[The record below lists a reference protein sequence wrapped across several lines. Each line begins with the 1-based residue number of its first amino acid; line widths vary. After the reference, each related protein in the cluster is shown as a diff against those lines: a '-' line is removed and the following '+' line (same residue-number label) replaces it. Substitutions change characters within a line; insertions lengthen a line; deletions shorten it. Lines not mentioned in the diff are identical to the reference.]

1 MDYRNVTFRQL
12 FITGTCL
19 IFPITFWNMVQIM
32 TDFSKN
38 NGILSLFLM
47 LILALV
53 YVVLLHLALSGVVK
67 LSDPAKE
74 KTEITGTK
82 VWNNKKKVT
91 IASIYVIR
99 YVIRVLFLL
108 YFFVQGSR
116 ILMLPDYA
124 SAVLVVPV
132 LLALFYMAG
141 KGLRGYIGFAEAS
154 VIGIGITLVLF
165 IICGFWNADFSRLKE
180 YVEFQMQ
187 ASVCNTICQVLIKG
201 YLLIVGLSMLEFVM
215 YLYLRVEKRRRGML
229 VWTVS
234 VPVVLAIVASCFV
247 ISLLGLQGKTM
258 TSKGI
263 LNVVGAM
270 MFPGG
275 ANARLGLLAC
285 YLLVIFGLL
294 LLAIHIVFVCQFVDE
309 IWKIICVWRKSG
321 GMRAAGNDKST
332 ELHGRDSDNA
342 MDKKVM
348 EEKNDTFGDKTQKE
362 NQYSAEEDED
372 MEEKRSLWIRS
383 GCVVVLFLLFLWM
396 SRFLGERDAGWAFM
410 IYIAAVDIPLSV
422 LVPAFAGRKR
432 TNPGKLAKMAA
443 EVIGGVLIA
452 CILSGCMDRS
462 IEAVDYLRV
471 VMISETD
478 RGYEYTFV
486 TDSLE
491 GAESAGESEE
501 REYPVVA
508 ESLQQARAEYD
519 QAHDR
524 NLDLSHVEYIVVD
537 SEKTLRQMYPELIK
551 EFVTNYV
558 EVICTDSLYQGEA
571 SGSIREYIASH
582 YKGECLATLGE

>member
-38 NGILSLFLM
+38 NGVLSLFLM

-74 KTEITGTK
+74 KTEITGAK

-124 SAVLVVPV
+124 GTVLVVPV

-201 YLLIVGLSMLEFVM
+201 YLMIVGLCMLEFVM

-234 VPVVLAIVASCFV
+234 VPVVLALVASCFV
-247 ISLLGLQGKTM
+247 TSLLGLQSKTM

-285 YLLVIFGLL
+285 YLLIIFGLL
-294 LLAIHIVFVCQFVDE
+294 LLAIHIVFICQFVDE
-309 IWKIICVWRKSG
+309 IWKIICVWRKSQ
-321 GMRAAGNDKST
+321 A
-332 ELHGRDSDNA
+332 
-342 MDKKVM
+342 
-348 EEKNDTFGDKTQKE
+348 
-362 NQYSAEEDED
+362 SAED
-372 MEEKRSLWIRS
+372 MEEKRSLWIRG

-396 SRFLGERDAGWAFM
+396 GRFLGERDAGRAFM
-410 IYIAAVDIPLSV
+410 SYIAAVDIPLSV

-452 CILSGCMDRS
+452 CMLSGCMDRS

-471 VMISETD
+471 VMISETEG
-478 RGYEYTFV
+478 GYEYTFV

-491 GAESAGESEE
+491 GAESAAESEE

-508 ESLQQARAEYD
+508 ESLQQARTEYD

-524 NLDLSHVEYIVVD
+524 SLDLSHVEYIVVD
-537 SEKTLRQMYPELIK
+537 SEETLRQMYPELIK

-571 SGSIREYIASH
+571 SGSIRKYIAMH

>member
-1 MDYRNVTFRQL
+1 MTFRQL

-74 KTEITGTK
+74 KTEIMGAK
-82 VWNNKKKVT
+82 VWNNKKKVA

-99 YVIRVLFLL
+99 YAIRVLFLL

-124 SAVLVVPV
+124 GTVLVVPV

-285 YLLVIFGLL
+285 YLLIIFGLL
-294 LLAIHIVFVCQFVDE
+294 LLAIHIVFICQFVDE
-309 IWKIICVWRKSG
+309 IWKIICVWRKSQ
-321 GMRAAGNDKST
+321 A
-332 ELHGRDSDNA
+332 
-342 MDKKVM
+342 
-348 EEKNDTFGDKTQKE
+348 
-362 NQYSAEEDED
+362 SAED
-372 MEEKRSLWIRS
+372 MEEKRSLWIRG

-396 SRFLGERDAGWAFM
+396 GRFLGERDAGRAFM
-410 IYIAAVDIPLSV
+410 SYIAAVDIPLSV

-443 EVIGGVLIA
+443 EVIGGVLIT

-471 VMISETD
+471 VMISETEG
-478 RGYEYTFV
+478 GYEYTFV

-491 GAESAGESEE
+491 GAESAAESEE

-524 NLDLSHVEYIVVD
+524 SLDLSHVEYIMVD
-537 SEKTLRQMYPELIK
+537 SEETLRQMYPELIK

-558 EVICTDSLYQGEA
+558 EVVCTDSLYQGEA
-571 SGSIREYIASH
+571 SGSIRKYIATH

>member
-1 MDYRNVTFRQL
+1 MTFRQL

-67 LSDPAKE
+67 MSDPAKE
-74 KTEITGTK
+74 KTEITGAK
-82 VWNNKKKVT
+82 VWNNKKKVA

-99 YVIRVLFLL
+99 YAIRVLFLL

-124 SAVLVVPV
+124 GTVLVVPV

-165 IICGFWNADFSRLKE
+165 VICGFWNADFSRLKE
-180 YVEFQMQ
+180 HVEFQMQ
-187 ASVCNTICQVLIKG
+187 VSVCNTICQVLIKG

-234 VPVVLAIVASCFV
+234 VPVVLALVASCFV
-247 ISLLGLQGKTM
+247 ISLLGLQGRTAG
-258 TSKGI
+258 SKGI

-294 LLAIHIVFVCQFVDE
+294 LLAIHIVFICQFVDE
-309 IWKIICVWRKSG
+309 IWKIICVWRKSD
-321 GMRAAGNDKST
+321 GMRAAGNDEGL
-332 ELHGRDSDNA
+332 ELHGRAREAAIDRK
-342 MDKKVM
+342 MLM
-348 EEKNDTFGDKTQKE
+348 EKNETFEDNTQKKRG
-362 NQYSAEEDED
+362 QISCEDV
-372 MEEKRSLWIRS
+372 EEKRSLWIRS
-383 GCVVVLFLLFLWM
+383 GCMAVLFLLFLWM

-452 CILSGCMDRS
+452 CMLSGCMDRS

-478 RGYEYTFV
+478 GGYEYTFV

-508 ESLQQARAEYD
+508 ENLQQARAEYD

-524 NLDLSHVEYIVVD
+524 SLDLSHVEYIVVD
-537 SEKTLRQMYPELIK
+537 SEETLRQMYPELIK

-582 YKGECLATLGE
+582 YKGECLATLGK

>member
-19 IFPITFWNMVQIM
+19 IFPIAFWNMVQIM

-38 NGILSLFLM
+38 NGILSLFLT

-67 LSDPAKE
+67 MSDPAKE
-74 KTEITGTK
+74 KTEITGAK

-99 YVIRVLFLL
+99 YAIRVLFLL
-108 YFFVQGSR
+108 YFFVQGSQ

-124 SAVLVVPV
+124 ETVLVVPV

-165 IICGFWNADFSRLKE
+165 VICGFWNADFSGLKE

-187 ASVCNTICQVLIKG
+187 ASACNTICQVLIKG
-201 YLLIVGLSMLEFVM
+201 YLMIVGLCMLEFVM

-234 VPVVLAIVASCFV
+234 VPVVLALVASCFV
-247 ISLLGLQGKTM
+247 ISLLGLQGRTAD
-258 TSKGI
+258 SKGI

-285 YLLVIFGLL
+285 YLLIIFGLL
-294 LLAIHIVFVCQFVDE
+294 LLAIHIVFICQFVDE
-309 IWKIICVWRKSG
+309 IWKIICVWRKSQ
-321 GMRAAGNDKST
+321 A
-332 ELHGRDSDNA
+332 
-342 MDKKVM
+342 
-348 EEKNDTFGDKTQKE
+348 
-362 NQYSAEEDED
+362 SAED
-372 MEEKRSLWIRS
+372 MEEKRSLWIRG
-383 GCVVVLFLLFLWM
+383 GCVVVLFLLFMWM
-396 SRFLGERDAGWAFM
+396 DRFLGERDAGRAFM
-410 IYIAAVDIPLSV
+410 SYIAAVDIPLSV

-452 CILSGCMDRS
+452 CMLSGCMDRS

-471 VMISETD
+471 VMISETEG
-478 RGYEYTFV
+478 GYEYTFV

-491 GAESAGESEE
+491 GAESAAESEE

-524 NLDLSHVEYIVVD
+524 SLDLSHVEYIVVD
-537 SEKTLRQMYPELIK
+537 SEETLRQMYPELIK

-571 SGSIREYIASH
+571 SGSIRKYIATH

>member
-1 MDYRNVTFRQL
+1 MTFRQL

-19 IFPITFWNMVQIM
+19 IFPIAFWNMVQIM

-38 NGILSLFLM
+38 NGISSLFLM
-47 LILALV
+47 LMLALV
-53 YVVLLHLALSGVVK
+53 YAVLLHLALSSVMK
-67 LSDPAKE
+67 MSDPAKE
-74 KTEITGTK
+74 KTEITGAK
-82 VWNNKKKVT
+82 VWNNKKKVA

-99 YVIRVLFLL
+99 YVIRILFLL
-108 YFFVQGSR
+108 YFFVQGSQ

-124 SAVLVVPV
+124 GTVLVVPV

-201 YLLIVGLSMLEFVM
+201 YLMIVGLCMLEFVM

-234 VPVVLAIVASCFV
+234 VPVVLALVASCFV
-247 ISLLGLQGKTM
+247 ISLLGLQGRTAD
-258 TSKGI
+258 SKGI

-309 IWKIICVWRKSG
+309 IWKIICVWRKSQ
-321 GMRAAGNDKST
+321 A
-332 ELHGRDSDNA
+332 
-342 MDKKVM
+342 
-348 EEKNDTFGDKTQKE
+348 
-362 NQYSAEEDED
+362 SAED
-372 MEEKRSLWIRS
+372 MEEKRSLWIRG

-396 SRFLGERDAGWAFM
+396 SRFLGERDAGRAFM

-422 LVPAFAGRKR
+422 LVPAFIGRKR

-471 VMISETD
+471 VVISETEG
-478 RGYEYTFV
+478 GYEYTFV

-491 GAESAGESEE
+491 GAESAAESEE

-524 NLDLSHVEYIVVD
+524 SLDLSHVEYIVVD
-537 SEKTLRQMYPELIK
+537 SGETLRQMYPELIK

-558 EVICTDSLYQGEA
+558 EVVCTDSLYQGEA
-571 SGSIREYIASH
+571 SGSIRKYIATH

>member
-1 MDYRNVTFRQL
+1 MDYGNVTFRQL

-19 IFPITFWNMVQIM
+19 IFPIAFWNMVQIM

-47 LILALV
+47 LIFALI

-67 LSDPAKE
+67 MSDPAKE
-74 KTEITGTK
+74 KAEITSIKT
-82 VWNNKKKVT
+82 WNNKKKAT

-99 YVIRVLFLL
+99 YAIRVLFLL

-124 SAVLVVPV
+124 GAVLVVPV

-165 IICGFWNADFSRLKE
+165 VICGFWNADFSELKG

-187 ASVCNTICQVLIKG
+187 ATVCNTICQVLIKG

-215 YLYLRVEKRRRGML
+215 YLYLRVEKRRRGMM

-234 VPVVLAIVASCFV
+234 VPVVLALVASCFV
-247 ISLLGLQGKTM
+247 ISLLGLQGRTAG
-258 TSKGI
+258 SKGI

-294 LLAIHIVFVCQFVDE
+294 LLAIHIVFICQFVDE

-321 GMRAAGNDKST
+321 GMRAARNDKST
-332 ELHGRDSDNA
+332 ELHGCDSDNA

-348 EEKNDTFGDKTQKE
+348 EEKNDTFEDKTQKK
-362 NQYSAEEDED
+362 NKYSAEED

-396 SRFLGERDAGWAFM
+396 SRFLGERDAGRAFM

-432 TNPGKLAKMAA
+432 TNPEKLAKMAA

-452 CILSGCMDRS
+452 CMLSGCMDRS

-471 VMISETD
+471 VMIFETEG
-478 RGYEYTFV
+478 GYEYTFV
-486 TDSLE
+486 TDSLD
-491 GAESAGESEE
+491 GAESAAESEE

-524 NLDLSHVEYIVVD
+524 SLDLSHVEYIVVD
-537 SEKTLRQMYPELIK
+537 SEETLRQMYPELIK

-571 SGSIREYIASH
+571 SGSIRKYIATH

>member
-1 MDYRNVTFRQL
+1 MTFRQL

-74 KTEITGTK
+74 KTEIMGAK

-91 IASIYVIR
+91 IASVYVIR

-124 SAVLVVPV
+124 GTVLVVPV

-309 IWKIICVWRKSG
+309 IWKIICVWRKSQ
-321 GMRAAGNDKST
+321 A
-332 ELHGRDSDNA
+332 
-342 MDKKVM
+342 
-348 EEKNDTFGDKTQKE
+348 
-362 NQYSAEEDED
+362 SAED

-396 SRFLGERDAGWAFM
+396 SRFLGERDAGRAFM

-422 LVPAFAGRKR
+422 LVPAFVGRKR

-443 EVIGGVLIA
+443 EVIGGILLVS
-452 CILSGCMDRS
+452 ILSGCMDRS

-491 GAESAGESEE
+491 GAESAAESEE

-508 ESLQQARAEYD
+508 ESLQRARAEYD
-519 QAHDR
+519 QEHDR
-524 NLDLSHVEYIVVD
+524 SLDLSHVEYIVVD
-537 SEKTLRQMYPELIK
+537 SEETLRQMYPELIK

-558 EVICTDSLYQGEA
+558 EVVCTDSLYQGEA
-571 SGSIREYIASH
+571 SGSIRKYIAAH

>member
-1 MDYRNVTFRQL
+1 MTFRQL

-19 IFPITFWNMVQIM
+19 IFPIAFWNMVQIM

-47 LILALV
+47 LMFALV
-53 YVVLLHLALSGVVK
+53 YVVLLHLAFSGVVK
-67 LSDPAKE
+67 MSDPAKE
-74 KTEITGTK
+74 KTEITGAK
-82 VWNNKKKVT
+82 VWNNKKKAA

-116 ILMLPDYA
+116 ILMLPDYTGT
-124 SAVLVVPV
+124 VLVVPV

-165 IICGFWNADFSRLKE
+165 VICGFWNADFSGLKE

-187 ASVCNTICQVLIKG
+187 ASACNTICQVLIKG
-201 YLLIVGLSMLEFVM
+201 YLMIVGLCMLEFVM

-234 VPVVLAIVASCFV
+234 VPVVLAFVASCFV
-247 ISLLGLQGKTM
+247 ISLLGLQGRTAG
-258 TSKGI
+258 SKGI

-285 YLLVIFGLL
+285 YLLIIFGLL

-309 IWKIICVWRKSG
+309 IWKIICVWRKSQ
-321 GMRAAGNDKST
+321 A
-332 ELHGRDSDNA
+332 
-342 MDKKVM
+342 
-348 EEKNDTFGDKTQKE
+348 
-362 NQYSAEEDED
+362 SAED
-372 MEEKRSLWIRS
+372 MEEKRSLWIRG

-396 SRFLGERDAGWAFM
+396 GRFLGERDAGRAFM

-452 CILSGCMDRS
+452 CMLSGCMDRS

-471 VMISETD
+471 VMISETEG
-478 RGYEYTFV
+478 GYEYTFV

-491 GAESAGESEE
+491 GAESAAESEE
-501 REYPVVA
+501 REYLVVA
-508 ESLQQARAEYD
+508 ESLQQARTEYD

-524 NLDLSHVEYIVVD
+524 SLDLSHVEYIVVD
-537 SEKTLRQMYPELIK
+537 SEETLRQMYPELIK

-558 EVICTDSLYQGEA
+558 EVICTDSLYQGEV
-571 SGSIREYIASH
+571 SGSIRKYIATH
-582 YKGECLATLGE
+582 YKGECLATLVE

>member
-1 MDYRNVTFRQL
+1 MTFRQL

-53 YVVLLHLALSGVVK
+53 YVVLLHLVLSGVVK
-67 LSDPAKE
+67 LLDPAKE
-74 KTEITGTK
+74 KTEITGAK
-82 VWNNKKKVT
+82 VWNNKKKVA

-99 YVIRVLFLL
+99 YAIRVLFLL

-124 SAVLVVPV
+124 GTVLVVPV

-285 YLLVIFGLL
+285 YLLIIFGLL

-309 IWKIICVWRKSG
+309 IWKIICVWRKSQ
-321 GMRAAGNDKST
+321 A
-332 ELHGRDSDNA
+332 
-342 MDKKVM
+342 
-348 EEKNDTFGDKTQKE
+348 
-362 NQYSAEEDED
+362 SAED
-372 MEEKRSLWIRS
+372 MEEKRSLWIRG

-396 SRFLGERDAGWAFM
+396 GRFLGERDAGRAFM
-410 IYIAAVDIPLSV
+410 SYIAAVDIPLSV

-452 CILSGCMDRS
+452 CMLSGCMDRS

-471 VMISETD
+471 VMISETEG
-478 RGYEYTFV
+478 GYEYTFV

-491 GAESAGESEE
+491 GAESAAESEE

-508 ESLQQARAEYD
+508 ESLQQARTEYD

-524 NLDLSHVEYIVVD
+524 SLDLSHVEYIVVD
-537 SEKTLRQMYPELIK
+537 SEETLRQMYPELIK

-571 SGSIREYIASH
+571 SGSIRKYIATH

>member
-1 MDYRNVTFRQL
+1 MTFRQL

-74 KTEITGTK
+74 KTEITGAK
-82 VWNNKKKVT
+82 VWNNKKKVA
-91 IASIYVIR
+91 IASIYMIR
-99 YVIRVLFLL
+99 YAIRVLFLL

-124 SAVLVVPV
+124 GTVLVVPV

-309 IWKIICVWRKSG
+309 IWKIICVWRKSQ
-321 GMRAAGNDKST
+321 A
-332 ELHGRDSDNA
+332 
-342 MDKKVM
+342 
-348 EEKNDTFGDKTQKE
+348 
-362 NQYSAEEDED
+362 SAED
-372 MEEKRSLWIRS
+372 MEEKRSLWIRG

-396 SRFLGERDAGWAFM
+396 GRFLGERDAGRAFM
-410 IYIAAVDIPLSV
+410 SYIAAVDIPLSV

-443 EVIGGVLIA
+443 EVIGGVLIT

-471 VMISETD
+471 VMISETEG
-478 RGYEYTFV
+478 GYEYTFV

-491 GAESAGESEE
+491 GAESAAESEE

-524 NLDLSHVEYIVVD
+524 SLDLSHVEYIMVD
-537 SEKTLRQMYPELIK
+537 SEETLRQMYPELIK

-571 SGSIREYIASH
+571 SGSIRKYIAAH

>member
-1 MDYRNVTFRQL
+1 MNYKNVTFRQL

-19 IFPITFWNMVQIM
+19 IFPIAFWNMVQIM
-32 TDFSKN
+32 TDFLKN

-47 LILALV
+47 LMLALV

-74 KTEITGTK
+74 KTEITGAK
-82 VWNNKKKVT
+82 VWNNKKKVAT
-91 IASIYVIR
+91 ASIYVIR
-99 YVIRVLFLL
+99 YAIRVLFLL

-124 SAVLVVPV
+124 GTVLVVPV

-201 YLLIVGLSMLEFVM
+201 YLMIVGLCMLEFVM

-234 VPVVLAIVASCFV
+234 VPVVLALVASCFV
-247 ISLLGLQGKTM
+247 TSLLGLQSKTM

-285 YLLVIFGLL
+285 YLLIIFGLL
-294 LLAIHIVFVCQFVDE
+294 LLAIHIVFICQFVDE
-309 IWKIICVWRKSG
+309 IWKIICVWRKSQ
-321 GMRAAGNDKST
+321 A
-332 ELHGRDSDNA
+332 
-342 MDKKVM
+342 
-348 EEKNDTFGDKTQKE
+348 
-362 NQYSAEEDED
+362 SAED
-372 MEEKRSLWIRS
+372 MEEKRSLWIRG

-396 SRFLGERDAGWAFM
+396 GRFLGERDAGRAFM
-410 IYIAAVDIPLSV
+410 SYIAAVDIPLSV

-452 CILSGCMDRS
+452 CMLSGCMDRS

-471 VMISETD
+471 VMISETEG
-478 RGYEYTFV
+478 GYEYTFV

-491 GAESAGESEE
+491 GAESAAESEE

-508 ESLQQARAEYD
+508 ESLQQARTEYD

-524 NLDLSHVEYIVVD
+524 SLDLSHVEYIVVD
-537 SEKTLRQMYPELIK
+537 SEETLRQMYPELIK

-571 SGSIREYIASH
+571 SGSIRKYIAAH

>member
-1 MDYRNVTFRQL
+1 MTYRQL

-74 KTEITGTK
+74 KTEITGAK
-82 VWNNKKKVT
+82 VWNNKKKVA

-99 YVIRVLFLL
+99 YAIRVLFLL

-124 SAVLVVPV
+124 GTVLVVPV

-154 VIGIGITLVLF
+154 VIGIGITL
-165 IICGFWNADFSRLKE
+165 ADFSRLKE

-348 EEKNDTFGDKTQKE
+348 EEKNDTFEDKTQKKNE
-362 NQYSAEEDED
+362 YSAED

-396 SRFLGERDAGWAFM
+396 SRFLGERDAGRAFM

-422 LVPAFAGRKR
+422 LVPAFVGRKR

-443 EVIGGVLIA
+443 EVIGGILLVS
-452 CILSGCMDRS
+452 ILSGCMDRS

-478 RGYEYTFV
+478 GGYKYTFV

-491 GAESAGESEE
+491 GAESAAESEE

-508 ESLQQARAEYD
+508 ESLQRARAEYD

-524 NLDLSHVEYIVVD
+524 SLDLSHVEYIVVD
-537 SEKTLRQMYPELIK
+537 SEETLRQMYPELIK

-558 EVICTDSLYQGEA
+558 EVVCTDSLYQGEA
-571 SGSIREYIASH
+571 SGSIRKYIAAH

>member
-74 KTEITGTK
+74 KTEITGAK
-82 VWNNKKKVT
+82 VWNNKKKVA

-99 YVIRVLFLL
+99 YAIRVLFLL

-124 SAVLVVPV
+124 GTVLVVPV

-201 YLLIVGLSMLEFVM
+201 YLMIVGLCMLEFVM

-234 VPVVLAIVASCFV
+234 VPVVLALVASCFV
-247 ISLLGLQGKTM
+247 TSLLGLQSKTM

-285 YLLVIFGLL
+285 YLLIIFGLL
-294 LLAIHIVFVCQFVDE
+294 LLAIHIVFICQFVDE
-309 IWKIICVWRKSG
+309 IWKIICVWRKSQ
-321 GMRAAGNDKST
+321 A
-332 ELHGRDSDNA
+332 
-342 MDKKVM
+342 
-348 EEKNDTFGDKTQKE
+348 
-362 NQYSAEEDED
+362 SAED
-372 MEEKRSLWIRS
+372 MEEKRSLWIRG

-396 SRFLGERDAGWAFM
+396 GRFLGERDAGRAFM
-410 IYIAAVDIPLSV
+410 SYIAAVDIPLSV

-452 CILSGCMDRS
+452 CMLSGCMDRS

-471 VMISETD
+471 VMISETEG
-478 RGYEYTFV
+478 GYEYTFV

-491 GAESAGESEE
+491 GAESAAESEE

-508 ESLQQARAEYD
+508 ESLQQARTEYD

-524 NLDLSHVEYIVVD
+524 SLDLSHVEYIVVD
-537 SEKTLRQMYPELIK
+537 SEETLRQMYPELIK

-571 SGSIREYIASH
+571 SGSIRKYIAAH

>member
-74 KTEITGTK
+74 KTEITGAK
-82 VWNNKKKVT
+82 VWNNKKKVA

-99 YVIRVLFLL
+99 YAIRVLFLL

-124 SAVLVVPV
+124 GTVLVVPV

-285 YLLVIFGLL
+285 YLLIIFGLL
-294 LLAIHIVFVCQFVDE
+294 LLAIHIVFICQFVDE
-309 IWKIICVWRKSG
+309 IWKIICVWRKSQ
-321 GMRAAGNDKST
+321 A
-332 ELHGRDSDNA
+332 
-342 MDKKVM
+342 
-348 EEKNDTFGDKTQKE
+348 
-362 NQYSAEEDED
+362 SAED
-372 MEEKRSLWIRS
+372 MEEKRSLWIRG

-396 SRFLGERDAGWAFM
+396 GRFLGERDAGRAFM
-410 IYIAAVDIPLSV
+410 SYIAAVDIPLSV

-443 EVIGGVLIA
+443 EVIGGVLIT

-471 VMISETD
+471 VMISETEG
-478 RGYEYTFV
+478 GYEYTFV

-491 GAESAGESEE
+491 GAESAAESEE

-524 NLDLSHVEYIVVD
+524 SLDLSHVEYIMVD
-537 SEKTLRQMYPELIK
+537 SEETLRQMYPELIK

-571 SGSIREYIASH
+571 SGSIRKYIAAH

>member
-1 MDYRNVTFRQL
+1 MTFRQL

-38 NGILSLFLM
+38 NGVLSLFLM
-47 LILALV
+47 LILSLV

-67 LSDPAKE
+67 LSDPVKE
-74 KTEITGTK
+74 KTEITGAK
-82 VWNNKKKVT
+82 VWNNKKKVA

-99 YVIRVLFLL
+99 YAIRVLFLL

-124 SAVLVVPV
+124 GVVLVVLV
-132 LLALFYMAG
+132 LLTLFYMAG

-154 VIGIGITLVLF
+154 VIGIGIALVLF
-165 IICGFWNADFSRLKE
+165 VICGFWNADFSRLKE
-180 YVEFQMQ
+180 YAEFQMQ
-187 ASVCNTICQVLIKG
+187 VSVCNTICQILIKG
-201 YLLIVGLSMLEFVM
+201 YLMMVGLCMLEFVM

-234 VPVVLAIVASCFV
+234 VPVVLALVASCFV
-247 ISLLGLQGKTM
+247 ISLLGLQSKTM

-294 LLAIHIVFVCQFVDE
+294 LLAIHIVFICQFVDE

-321 GMRAAGNDKST
+321 EMRAVWNDKST
-332 ELHGRDSDNA
+332 ELYGCDSDYV

-348 EEKNDTFGDKTQKE
+348 EEKNDIFEDKTQKKNE
-362 NQYSAEEDED
+362 HSSEED
-372 MEEKRSLWIRS
+372 MEEKRSLWIRG
-383 GCVVVLFLLFLWM
+383 GCVVVLFLLFMWM
-396 SRFLGERDAGWAFM
+396 DRFLGERDAGRAFM
-410 IYIAAVDIPLSV
+410 SYIAAVDIPLSV

-432 TNPGKLAKMAA
+432 TNPRKLAKMAA

-452 CILSGCMDRS
+452 CMLSGCMDRS

-471 VMISETD
+471 VMISETEG
-478 RGYEYTFV
+478 GYEYTFV

-491 GAESAGESEE
+491 GAESAAESGE

-524 NLDLSHVEYIVVD
+524 SLDLSHVEYIVVD
-537 SEKTLRQMYPELIK
+537 SEETLRQMYPELIK

-571 SGSIREYIASH
+571 SGSIRKYIATH

>member
-1 MDYRNVTFRQL
+1 MTYRQL

-74 KTEITGTK
+74 KTEITGAK
-82 VWNNKKKVT
+82 VWNNKKKVA

-99 YVIRVLFLL
+99 YAIRVLFLL

-124 SAVLVVPV
+124 GTVLVVPV

-165 IICGFWNADFSRLKE
+165 IICGFWSADFSRLKE

-285 YLLVIFGLL
+285 YLLIIFGLL
-294 LLAIHIVFVCQFVDE
+294 LLAIHIVFICQFVDE
-309 IWKIICVWRKSG
+309 IWKIICVWRKSQ
-321 GMRAAGNDKST
+321 A
-332 ELHGRDSDNA
+332 
-342 MDKKVM
+342 
-348 EEKNDTFGDKTQKE
+348 
-362 NQYSAEEDED
+362 SAED

-396 SRFLGERDAGWAFM
+396 SRFLGERDAGRAFM

-422 LVPAFAGRKR
+422 LVPAFVGRKR

-443 EVIGGVLIA
+443 EVIGGILLVS
-452 CILSGCMDRS
+452 ILSGCMDRS

-478 RGYEYTFV
+478 GGYKYTFV

-491 GAESAGESEE
+491 GAESAAESEE

-508 ESLQQARAEYD
+508 ESLQRARAEYD

-524 NLDLSHVEYIVVD
+524 SLDLSHVEYIVVD
-537 SEKTLRQMYPELIK
+537 SEETLRQMYPELIK

-558 EVICTDSLYQGEA
+558 EVVCTDSLYQGEA
-571 SGSIREYIASH
+571 SGSIRKYIAAH

>member
-1 MDYRNVTFRQL
+1 MTFRQL

-74 KTEITGTK
+74 KTEITGAK
-82 VWNNKKKVT
+82 VWNNKKKVA

-99 YVIRVLFLL
+99 YAIRVLFLL

-124 SAVLVVPV
+124 GTVLVVPV

-201 YLLIVGLSMLEFVM
+201 YLMIVGLCMLEFVM

-234 VPVVLAIVASCFV
+234 VPVVLALVASCFV
-247 ISLLGLQGKTM
+247 TSLLGLQSKTM

-285 YLLVIFGLL
+285 YLLIIFGLL
-294 LLAIHIVFVCQFVDE
+294 LLAIHIVFICQFVDE
-309 IWKIICVWRKSG
+309 IWKIICVWRKSQ
-321 GMRAAGNDKST
+321 A
-332 ELHGRDSDNA
+332 
-342 MDKKVM
+342 
-348 EEKNDTFGDKTQKE
+348 
-362 NQYSAEEDED
+362 SAED
-372 MEEKRSLWIRS
+372 MEEKRSLWIRG

-396 SRFLGERDAGWAFM
+396 GRFLGERDAGRAFM
-410 IYIAAVDIPLSV
+410 SYIAAVDIPLSV

-452 CILSGCMDRS
+452 CMLSGCMDRS

-471 VMISETD
+471 VMISETEG
-478 RGYEYTFV
+478 GYEYTFV

-491 GAESAGESEE
+491 GAESAAESEE

-508 ESLQQARAEYD
+508 ESLQQARTEYD

-524 NLDLSHVEYIVVD
+524 SLDLSHVEYIVVD
-537 SEKTLRQMYPELIK
+537 SEETLRQMYPELIK

-571 SGSIREYIASH
+571 SGSIRKYIAMH

>member
-1 MDYRNVTFRQL
+1 MTFRQL

-53 YVVLLHLALSGVVK
+53 YVVLLHLVLSGVVK

-74 KTEITGTK
+74 KTEITGAK
-82 VWNNKKKVT
+82 VWNNKKKVA

-99 YVIRVLFLL
+99 YAIRVLFLL

-124 SAVLVVPV
+124 GTVLVVPV

-201 YLLIVGLSMLEFVM
+201 YLMIVGLCMLEFVM

-234 VPVVLAIVASCFV
+234 VPVVLALVASCFV
-247 ISLLGLQGKTM
+247 TSLLGLQSKTM

-285 YLLVIFGLL
+285 YLLIIFGLL

-309 IWKIICVWRKSG
+309 IWKIICVWRKSQ
-321 GMRAAGNDKST
+321 A
-332 ELHGRDSDNA
+332 
-342 MDKKVM
+342 
-348 EEKNDTFGDKTQKE
+348 
-362 NQYSAEEDED
+362 SAED
-372 MEEKRSLWIRS
+372 MEEKRSLWIRG

-396 SRFLGERDAGWAFM
+396 GRFLGERDAGRAFM
-410 IYIAAVDIPLSV
+410 SYIAAVDIPLSV

-452 CILSGCMDRS
+452 CMLSGCMDRS

-471 VMISETD
+471 VMISETEG
-478 RGYEYTFV
+478 GYEYTFV

-491 GAESAGESEE
+491 GAESAAESEE

-508 ESLQQARAEYD
+508 ESLQQARTEYD

-524 NLDLSHVEYIVVD
+524 SLDLSHVEYIVVD
-537 SEKTLRQMYPELIK
+537 SEETLRQMYPELIK

-558 EVICTDSLYQGEA
+558 EVICTDSLYQGEV
-571 SGSIREYIASH
+571 SGSIRKYIATH

>member
-1 MDYRNVTFRQL
+1 MTFRQL

-74 KTEITGTK
+74 KTEITGAK
-82 VWNNKKKVT
+82 VWNNKKKVA

-99 YVIRVLFLL
+99 YAIRVLFLL

-124 SAVLVVPV
+124 GTVLVVPV

-201 YLLIVGLSMLEFVM
+201 YLMIVGLCMLEFVM

-234 VPVVLAIVASCFV
+234 VPVVLALVASCFET
-247 ISLLGLQGKTM
+247 SLLGLQSKTM

-285 YLLVIFGLL
+285 YLLIIFGLL
-294 LLAIHIVFVCQFVDE
+294 LLAIHIVFICQFVYE
-309 IWKIICVWRKSG
+309 IWKIICVWRKSQ
-321 GMRAAGNDKST
+321 A
-332 ELHGRDSDNA
+332 
-342 MDKKVM
+342 
-348 EEKNDTFGDKTQKE
+348 
-362 NQYSAEEDED
+362 SAED
-372 MEEKRSLWIRS
+372 MEEKRSLWIRG

-396 SRFLGERDAGWAFM
+396 GRFLGERDAGRAFM
-410 IYIAAVDIPLSV
+410 SYIAAVDIPLSV

-452 CILSGCMDRS
+452 CMLSGCMDRS

-471 VMISETD
+471 VMISETEG
-478 RGYEYTFV
+478 GYEYTFV

-491 GAESAGESEE
+491 GAESAAESEE

-508 ESLQQARAEYD
+508 ESLQQARTEYD

-524 NLDLSHVEYIVVD
+524 SLDLSHVEYIVVD
-537 SEKTLRQMYPELIK
+537 SEETLRQMYPELIK

-571 SGSIREYIASH
+571 SGSIRKYIAAH

>member
-1 MDYRNVTFRQL
+1 MTFRQL

-53 YVVLLHLALSGVVK
+53 YVVLLHLALSSVVK

-74 KTEITGTK
+74 KTEITGAK
-82 VWNNKKKVT
+82 VWNNKKKVA

-99 YVIRVLFLL
+99 YAIRVLFLL

-124 SAVLVVPV
+124 GTVLVVPV

-309 IWKIICVWRKSG
+309 IWKIICVWRKSQ
-321 GMRAAGNDKST
+321 A
-332 ELHGRDSDNA
+332 
-342 MDKKVM
+342 
-348 EEKNDTFGDKTQKE
+348 
-362 NQYSAEEDED
+362 SAED
-372 MEEKRSLWIRS
+372 MEEKRSLWIRG

-396 SRFLGERDAGWAFM
+396 GRFLGERDAGRAFM
-410 IYIAAVDIPLSV
+410 SYIAAVDIPLSV

-443 EVIGGVLIA
+443 EVIGGVLIT

-471 VMISETD
+471 VMISETEG
-478 RGYEYTFV
+478 GYEYTFV

-491 GAESAGESEE
+491 GAESAAESEE

-524 NLDLSHVEYIVVD
+524 SLDLSHVEYIMVD
-537 SEKTLRQMYPELIK
+537 SEETLRQMYPELIK

-571 SGSIREYIASH
+571 SGSIRKYIAAH

>member
-1 MDYRNVTFRQL
+1 MTFRQL

-74 KTEITGTK
+74 KTEITGAK

-91 IASIYVIR
+91 IASVYVIR

-124 SAVLVVPV
+124 GTVLVVPV

-309 IWKIICVWRKSG
+309 IWKIIYVWRKSQ
-321 GMRAAGNDKST
+321 A
-332 ELHGRDSDNA
+332 
-342 MDKKVM
+342 
-348 EEKNDTFGDKTQKE
+348 
-362 NQYSAEEDED
+362 SAED

-396 SRFLGERDAGWAFM
+396 GRFLVERDAGRAFM

-443 EVIGGVLIA
+443 EVIGGVLIT

-478 RGYEYTFV
+478 GGYEYTFV

-491 GAESAGESEE
+491 GAESAAESEE

-508 ESLQQARAEYD
+508 ESLQRARAEYD

-524 NLDLSHVEYIVVD
+524 SLDLSHVEYIVVD
-537 SEKTLRQMYPELIK
+537 SEETLRQMYPELIK

-558 EVICTDSLYQGEA
+558 EVICTDSLYQGEV
-571 SGSIREYIASH
+571 SGSIRKYIATH

>member
-1 MDYRNVTFRQL
+1 MDYRNVTYRQL

-74 KTEITGTK
+74 KTEITGAK
-82 VWNNKKKVT
+82 VWNNKKKVA

-99 YVIRVLFLL
+99 YAIRVLFLL

-124 SAVLVVPV
+124 GTVLVVPV

-309 IWKIICVWRKSG
+309 IWKIICVWRKSQ
-321 GMRAAGNDKST
+321 A
-332 ELHGRDSDNA
+332 
-342 MDKKVM
+342 
-348 EEKNDTFGDKTQKE
+348 
-362 NQYSAEEDED
+362 SAED
-372 MEEKRSLWIRS
+372 MEEKRSLWIRG

-396 SRFLGERDAGWAFM
+396 SRFLGERDAGRAFM

-422 LVPAFAGRKR
+422 LVPAFVGRKR

-443 EVIGGVLIA
+443 EVIGGILLVS
-452 CILSGCMDRS
+452 ILSGCMDRS

-478 RGYEYTFV
+478 GGYKYTFV

-491 GAESAGESEE
+491 GAESAAESEE

-508 ESLQQARAEYD
+508 ESLQRARAEYD

-524 NLDLSHVEYIVVD
+524 SLDLSHVEYIVVD
-537 SEKTLRQMYPELIK
+537 SEETLRQMYPELIK

-558 EVICTDSLYQGEA
+558 EVVCTDSLYQGEA
-571 SGSIREYIASH
+571 SGSIRKYIAAH

>member
-1 MDYRNVTFRQL
+1 MTFRQL

-234 VPVVLAIVASCFV
+234 VPVVLALVASCFV
-247 ISLLGLQGKTM
+247 IPLLGLQDRTAG
-258 TSKGI
+258 SKGV

-294 LLAIHIVFVCQFVDE
+294 LLAIHIVFICQFVDE
-309 IWKIICVWRKSG
+309 IWKIICVWRKSQ
-321 GMRAAGNDKST
+321 A
-332 ELHGRDSDNA
+332 
-342 MDKKVM
+342 
-348 EEKNDTFGDKTQKE
+348 
-362 NQYSAEEDED
+362 SAED

-396 SRFLGERDAGWAFM
+396 GRFLGERDAGRAFM
-410 IYIAAVDIPLSV
+410 SYIAAVDIPLSV

-443 EVIGGVLIA
+443 EVIGGVLIT

-471 VMISETD
+471 VMISETEGD
-478 RGYEYTFV
+478 YEYTFV

-491 GAESAGESEE
+491 GAESAAESEE

-524 NLDLSHVEYIVVD
+524 SLDLSHVEYIVVD
-537 SEKTLRQMYPELIK
+537 SEETLRQMYPELIK

-571 SGSIREYIASH
+571 SGSIRKYIATH